1 MTVRALTWGVVVMA
15 LVLGTLGR
23 TAAFAAGAASD
34 VFKKP
39 LTETSKPALLE
50 SIAVLTA
57 SPLTVGN
64 FKQTRNIKK
73 LNRDFVSTG
82 AFAISRDEGIVWDTQ
97 KPFPSVLWVGDNAIV
112 QWDVARNTKKTMAAK
127 DNPVFAEFSGTIQA
141 VFSGKF
147 DELSRNFDIFFES
160 SRKGFCVG
168 LVPKEKA
175 VARVIAS
182 IVLEGR
188 TELEKVSIVDGEQNL
203 VTYEFTEQA
212 RFGGLDAVEGAFK
225 DVAQKFKNMKK

>member
-1 MTVRALTWGVVVMA
+1 MNPFFKSVVVSVFA
-15 LVLGTLGR
+15 LGILWGT
-23 TAAFAAGAASD
+23 AFAAGSASD

-39 LTETSKPALLE
+39 LTEISKPALQE

-73 LNRDFVSTG
+73 LNREFVSTG
-82 AFAISRDEGIVWDTQ
+82 SFAISREEGIVWDTE

-112 QWDVARNTKKTMAAK
+112 QWDVNRNVKKTMAAK
-127 DNPVFAEFSGTIQA
+127 DNPVFAEFSGTIQS

-147 DELSRNFDIFFES
+147 DELARNFDIYFDD

-168 LVPKEKA
+168 LVPKERT
-175 VARVIAS
+175 VARIIAS
-182 IVLEGR
+182 ITLEGVN
-188 TELEKVSIVDGEQNL
+188 ELEKVSIVDGEQNL
-203 VTYEFTEQA
+203 VTYEFTGQA
-212 RFGGLDAVEGAFK
+212 HFKDLDSVEGTFK
-225 DVAQKFKNMKK
+225 GLAQKFKNVKK

>member
-1 MTVRALTWGVVVMA
+1 MMLRSLIRGFAVMA
-15 LVLGTLGR
+15 VALPTLWGS
-23 TAAFAAGAASD
+23 ALAAGSASD

-82 AFAISRDEGIVWDTQ
+82 SFAIDREAGIVWDTE

-112 QWDVARNTKKTMAAK
+112 QWDVNRNVKKTMAAK
-127 DNPVFAEFSGTIQA
+127 DNPVFAEFSGTIQS

-147 DELSRNFDIFFES
+147 DELARNFDIFFVAGDS
-160 SRKGFCVG
+160 FSVG

-182 IVLEGR
+182 IVLSGR
-188 TELEKVSIVDGEQNL
+188 TELEKVTIVDGEGNL
-203 VTYEFTEQA
+203 VVYDFSAQA
-212 RFGGLDAVEGAFK
+212 HFKDLDSVEGAFK
-225 DVAQKFKNMKK
+225 DLALKFKKVKK